1 MKGKKK
7 LIIII
12 PILIVAGVMAYR
24 NLQQKAH
31 IDPNVIRISGNI
43 EVTDAEVSF
52 KIPGRVAER
61 AVSEGETVKAG
72 QLIALLD
79 TSELEQEVAVRRA
92 ELQAAEAVL
101 AELEAGSRPEEIAQ
115 AAAMVR
121 RTQADLDSLVAGARP
136 QEIAA
141 ADADVE
147 RARAEADFL
156 KAEYE
161 RQKNLYEK
169 GIVARRDFEAAQ
181 KTYEVANANLQ
192 RIGQQQSLVVEGPR
206 RQDIARARAAVSE
219 TQQRYEL
226 IKNGPRKEAIEQAR
240 ARVEQ
245 VRSTMALTETRLQYA
260 RLLSPLNGIVL
271 SENVEPGEYVVPGTP
286 VVTVGD
292 LQNVWLRGYINET
305 DLGRVKVG
313 QRVCITTDTY
323 SDRVYAG
330 HISFIASQ
338 AEFTPK
344 NVQTDK
350 ERVKLVYRVKVE
362 IPNPDFELK
371 PGMPADAEIF
381 LNGGDEKCRP

>member
-12 PILIVAGVMAYR
+12 PILVMAGVLAYR
-24 NLQQKAH
+24 NLQPKSQTN
-31 IDPNVIRISGNI
+31 PNAIRISGNI

-52 KIPGRVAER
+52 KIPGRVVER
-61 AVSEGETVKAG
+61 AVSEGETIKDG
-72 QLIALLD
+72 QLIARLD

-101 AELEAGSRPEEIAQ
+101 AELVAGSRPEEIAQ
-115 AAAMVR
+115 AAASVR

-147 RARAEADFL
+147 RARAEAGFL

-169 GIVARRDFEAAQ
+169 GIVARRDYEAAQ

-192 RIGQQQSLVVEGPR
+192 RIEQQQNLVVEGPR
-206 RQDIARARAAVSE
+206 KQDINRARAAVAE

-226 IKNGPRKEAIEQAR
+226 IKNGPRRETIEQAR

-245 VRSTMALTETRLQYA
+245 VRSAMALTETRLQYA
-260 RLLSPLNGIVL
+260 RLLSPLTGVVL

-292 LQNVWLRGYINET
+292 LQKVWLRGYINET

-313 QRVCITTDTY
+313 QRVCVTTDTY
-323 SDRVYAG
+323 SDRDYAG

-371 PGMPADAEIF
+371 PDARGRGNTPER
-381 LNGGDEKCRP
+381 GR

>member
-12 PILIVAGVMAYR
+12 LILVIAGVLVYR
-24 NLQQKAH
+24 NLQPKSH
-31 IDPNVIRISGNI
+31 TSPNVIRISGNI

-52 KIPGRVAER
+52 KIPGRVVER
-61 AVSEGETVKAG
+61 TVSEGETIKAG
-72 QLIALLD
+72 QLVARLD
-79 TSELEQEVAVRRA
+79 TSELEEEVAVRRA

-115 AAAMVR
+115 ASASVR

-136 QEIAA
+136 QEIAV

-181 KTYEVANANLQ
+181 KTYEVSNANLQ
-192 RIGQQQSLVVEGPR
+192 RIEQQQNLVVEGPR
-206 RQDIARARAAVSE
+206 KQDINRARAAVAE

-226 IKNGPRKEAIEQAR
+226 IRNGPRHETIDQAR

-245 VRSTMALTETRLQYA
+245 ARSAMALTETRLQYA
-260 RLLSPLNGIVL
+260 RLLSPLTGVVL

-313 QRVCITTDTY
+313 QRVCVTTDTY
-323 SDRVYAG
+323 SDRVYTG

-362 IPNPDFELK
+362 IPNQDFELK
-371 PGMPADAEIF
+371 PGMPANAEIL
-381 LNGGDEKCRP
+381 LNGGDGKCRP